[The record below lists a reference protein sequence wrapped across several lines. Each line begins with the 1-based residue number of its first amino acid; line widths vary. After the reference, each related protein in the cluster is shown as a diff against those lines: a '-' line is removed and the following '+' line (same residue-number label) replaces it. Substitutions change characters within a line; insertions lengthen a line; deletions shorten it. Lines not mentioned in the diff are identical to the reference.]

1 MDIGNNIYSIIMCGR
16 LYKIINKHGVKF
28 QFGSTPGVGCQDST
42 LTIKTLLHIR
52 HNHNLPTWV
61 AFTELV
67 KAFDTSNYALLIA
80 ILVKYGAS
88 PRLCSEI
95 KIMYNEIVVDII
107 IRKGWD
113 IHWFKSGWQTRRHNL
128 PGTIFVPND
137 GLRRNTIWW
146 LYGPGI
152 KQIPIWTQR

>member
-42 LTIKTLLHIR
+42 FMIKTLLHIR

-95 KIMYNEIVVDII
+95 KIMYNKIVVDII
-107 IRKGWD
+107 IRKG
-113 IHWFKSGWQTRRHNL
+113 
-128 PGTIFVPND
+128 
-137 GLRRNTIWW
+137 
-146 LYGPGI
+146 
-152 KQIPIWTQR
+152 